1 MDEDFFI
8 GRLLETENLT
18 DNLEDGDANV
28 LINWAVKHVGSII
41 ANPLTAGERANGLMA
56 VLRKINHLIP
66 DLGIKSPQE
75 LSNALSDLAKTVE
88 RAFEWMPP
96 AGAGDLQSLVDRLR
110 PATTSE
116 AIEILLEWITQEQQ

>member
-28 LINWAVKHVGSII
+28 LINWAVKNVGAII

-56 VLRKINHLIP
+56 MLRKINHLIP

-88 RAFEWMPP
+88 GTFERMPP
-96 AGAGDLQSLVDRLR
+96 TGAGDLQSLVDRLR

>member
-18 DNLEDGDANV
+18 DNLEDGDATV
-28 LINWAVKHVGSII
+28 LIDWAVKHVGPII
-41 ANPLTAGERANGLMA
+41 ANPFTAGERANLLMA

-75 LSNALSDLAKTVE
+75 LSNALADIAKTVE
-88 RAFEWMPP
+88 GAFERMPP
-96 AGAGDLQSLVDRLR
+96 AGAADLQSLVDRLR

-116 AIEILLEWITQEQQ
+116 AIEILLEWITREQQ